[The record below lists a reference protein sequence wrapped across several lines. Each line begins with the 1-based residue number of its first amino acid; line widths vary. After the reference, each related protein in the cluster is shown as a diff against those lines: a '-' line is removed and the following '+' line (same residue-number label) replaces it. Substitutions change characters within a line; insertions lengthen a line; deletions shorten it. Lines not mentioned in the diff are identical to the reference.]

1 MEPKAEREDDMRPTA
16 NIAAVLFAASLLTIV
31 ITPVE
36 TRAETNQVRIASTY
50 GLAQL
55 PGRLAYEM
63 GFIEKHAK
71 RLGLSNTKVT
81 FQAVS
86 SGIVVSDLLLS
97 RNADVGVG
105 GNVPLFALWDKTAG
119 PQKIRGIMSFS
130 RGNMFLLTVDP
141 RITSMRDF
149 KDTDRIAMTDV
160 RSTTYSMMIQMAA
173 AKEYGWEQRNR
184 YDQMT
189 VAMGNNEALA
199 AMLSGRM
206 EVKSHMT
213 ILPHS
218 TMELKS
224 GKVRILLNSKDLLG
238 EPYTT
243 VASFATTRFKQ
254 ENPVTYAAVVAG
266 LQEAIDFINANTREA
281 AEIFIKK
288 EPFTGS
294 LNELVE
300 MMQGK
305 TADELSFNSTPN
317 TTLLFTDFMHRSGT
331 LKSRPTSWKEIW
343 FENNWEKRGS

>member
-1 MEPKAEREDDMRPTA
+1 MRRKL
-16 NIAAVLFAASLLTIV
+16 NGAALLFATAATLAGGASGAC
-31 ITPVE
+31 
-36 TRAETNQVRIASTY
+36 AETNQLRIASTY

-55 PGRLAYEM
+55 PGRLAFEKH
-63 GFIEKHAK
+63 FIEEHA
-71 RLGLSNTKVT
+71 RQMGMPDLQVS

-97 RNADVGVG
+97 RNADIGVG
-105 GNVPLFALWDKTAG
+105 GNVPLFTLWDKTSG
-119 PQKIRGIMSFS
+119 SQKVRGIMSFS

-141 RITSMRDF
+141 RINSIGDF

-160 RSTTYSMMIQMAA
+160 RSTTYSMVIQMAA
-173 AKEYGWEQRNR
+173 AKQYGWDQRSKLDR
-184 YDQMT
+184 IT

-224 GKVRILLNSKDLLG
+224 GNVRILLNSKDLLG
-238 EPYTT
+238 GPYTT
-243 VASFATTRFKQ
+243 VASFATERFKQ
-254 ENPVTYAAVVAG
+254 QNPKTYAAVIAG
-266 LQEAIDFINANTREA
+266 FQEAVDFINANTREA
-281 AEIFIKK
+281 AEIFVKN
-288 EPFTGS
+288 EPFAGT
-294 LNELVE
+294 LEQLVE

-317 TTLLFTDFMHRSGT
+317 TTKLFTDFMYKSGT
-331 LKSRPTSWKEIW
+331 LKNLPGSWKDIW
-343 FENNWEKRGS
+343 FDNNWDKAGS

>member
-1 MEPKAEREDDMRPTA
+1 MRPTV
-16 NIAAVLFAASLLTIV
+16 NTVAVLIASTLLATAI
-31 ITPVE
+31 IPVE
-36 TRAETNQVRIASTY
+36 TRAETNRVRIASTY

-71 RLGLSNTKVT
+71 RLGLPDTKVT

-105 GNVPLFALWDKTAG
+105 GNVPLFALWDKTSG
-119 PQKIRGIMSFS
+119 PQKVRGIMSFS

-160 RSTTYSMMIQMAA
+160 RSTTYSMVIQMAA

-184 YDQMT
+184 YDQLT

-218 TMELKS
+218 SMELKS

-266 LQEAIDFINANTREA
+266 LEEAIDFINSNTREA

-294 LNELVE
+294 LDELVE

-305 TADELSFNSTPN
+305 TADELSFKSTPN
-317 TTLLFTDFMHRSGT
+317 TTQLFTDFMHKSGT
-331 LKSRPTSWKEIW
+331 LKNRPTSWKDVW
-343 FENNWEKRGS
+343 FENNWAKEGS

>member
-1 MEPKAEREDDMRPTA
+1 MRGCLYTCA
-16 NIAAVLFAASLLTIV
+16 LLAGTAAVAFIPAGAS
-31 ITPVE
+31 
-36 TRAETNQVRIASTY
+36 AETNEVRIASTF

-55 PGRLAYEM
+55 PGRLAYEQH
-63 GFIEKHAK
+63 FIEKQAQ
-71 RLGLSNTKVT
+71 RLGLPNLKVT

-105 GNVPLFALWDKTAG
+105 GNVPLFTLWDKTTG
-119 PQKIRGIMSFS
+119 PQKVRGIMSFS

-141 RITSMRDF
+141 QIESMRDF

-160 RSTTYSMMIQMAA
+160 RSTTYSMVIQMAA
-173 AKEYGWEQRNR
+173 AKEYGWDQRTK
-184 YDQMT
+184 YDRIT

-218 TMELKS
+218 TMELNS

-243 VASFATTRFKQ
+243 VASFTTTRFKQ
-254 ENPVTYAAVVAG
+254 ENPVTYQAVVAG
-266 LQEAIDFINANTREA
+266 LQEAIDFINTNAAEA
-281 AEIFIKK
+281 ADIFLKNEK
-288 EPFTGS
+288 FTGS
-294 LNELVE
+294 RDELVE
-300 MMQGK
+300 MLQGK

-317 TTLLFTDFMHRSGT
+317 TTTLFTDFMYKSGT
-331 LKSRPTSWKEIW
+331 LKNHPASWKDLW
-343 FENNWEKRGS
+343 FENTWDKSGS

>member
-1 MEPKAEREDDMRPTA
+1 MRGRLYTCA
-16 NIAAVLFAASLLTIV
+16 LLAGAAAVAFIPAGAS
-31 ITPVE
+31 
-36 TRAETNQVRIASTY
+36 AETNEVRIASTF

-55 PGRLAYEM
+55 PGRLAYEQH
-63 GFIEKHAK
+63 FIEKQAQ
-71 RLGLSNTKVT
+71 RLGLPNLKVT

-105 GNVPLFALWDKTAG
+105 GNVPLFTLWDKTTG
-119 PQKIRGIMSFS
+119 PQKVRGIMSFS

-141 RITSMRDF
+141 RIESMRDF

-160 RSTTYSMMIQMAA
+160 RSTTYSMVIQMAA
-173 AKEYGWEQRNR
+173 AKEYGWDQRTK
-184 YDQMT
+184 YDRIT

-218 TMELKS
+218 TMELNS

-243 VASFATTRFKQ
+243 VASFTTTRFKQ
-254 ENPVTYAAVVAG
+254 ENPVTYQAVVAG
-266 LQEAIDFINANTREA
+266 LQEAIDFINTNAAEA
-281 AEIFIKK
+281 ADIFLKNEK
-288 EPFTGS
+288 FTGS
-294 LNELVE
+294 RDELVE
-300 MMQGK
+300 MLQGK
-305 TADELSFNSTPN
+305 TADALSFNSTPN
-317 TTLLFTDFMHRSGT
+317 TTTLFTDFMYKSGT
-331 LKSRPTSWKEIW
+331 LKNHPTSWKDLW
-343 FENNWEKRGS
+343 FENTWDKSGS